1 MYSYLGRLGK
11 SCEFS
16 SNTHMDPRKSLLE
29 MHHEEYTSNVKIVY
43 RQSDVPHTF
52 QEVLYFTFSLLS
64 VYLTKCQK
72 NQIWRISIKFFRHDM
87 KNYGHWDFWGVLG
100 DLFTICRAQFDYKIL
115 AWQWKILINFS
126 QVT

>member
-1 MYSYLGRLGK
+1 MYSYLGCLGK

-72 NQIWRISIKFFRHDM
+72 IKFDEFQSSSLGMTLRIM
-87 KNYGHWDFWGVLG
+87 AIGYFWGVLG
-100 DLFTICRAQFDYKIL
+100 DLFTIVVHN
-115 AWQWKILINFS
+115 LI
-126 QVT
+126 TKY